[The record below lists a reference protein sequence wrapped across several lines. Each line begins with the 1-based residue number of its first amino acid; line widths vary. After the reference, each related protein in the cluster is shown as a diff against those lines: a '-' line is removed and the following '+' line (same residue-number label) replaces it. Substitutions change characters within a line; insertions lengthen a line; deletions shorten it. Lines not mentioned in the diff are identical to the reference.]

1 MNASGSSETYYP
13 CEKTNGLAN
22 QYIYVAGPNLKHTRS
37 NSPRPPIMVWGA
49 PCCVPP
55 VPKHCS
61 AVWQQL
67 KQLDWATVGV
77 NPRSVSVITMNSKIQ
92 TVTNLGSTMTPR
104 FIRPTST
111 TARL

>member
-1 MNASGSSETYYP
+1 GFTNTYNNESGKKMNPT
-13 CEKTNGLAN
+13 L
-22 QYIYVAGPNLKHTRS
+22 S
-37 NSPRPPIMVWGA
+37 NSPRPPTMVWGA

-55 VPKHCS
+55 DPKHCS

-67 KQLDWATVGV
+67 KQLDWATVGE